1 MEEEMKS
8 FQEFAGLGAIGG
20 GLARTKTF
28 AQELIEVID
37 TKNSWGKNELKEEL
51 LKILAKRHSF

>member
-1 MEEEMKS
+1 MEDNLES
-8 FQEFAGLGAIGG
+8 FQKSAGLGAISGS
-20 GLARTKTF
+20 LARTKTF